1 MANPEMN
8 SCGMY
13 NNITVSDSE
22 DVALFCAAHTMSH
35 ANKIAWLDANTII
48 TAGQDSNVKQ
58 FTVSD

>member
-1 MANPEMN
+1 
-8 SCGMY
+8 MY